1 MSTFTPQD
9 VINEVRGAIQDAT
22 PSYRYDDAT
31 ILRGVNHCLKRI
43 ALLRPDLF
51 AYVAPFTCVTGT
63 LQTMPADSVRIIDV
77 LMSGGGGN
85 VNEVN
90 RLTLD
95 LAYTTWQ
102 AGTTGPTQDWM
113 RHVRN
118 PNVFFVYPPSTNGQI
133 LTLEYVQAPKNYA
146 VNEVITLLADVYFPV
161 LVDCVIW
168 WFESFDNESVSNQ
181 RAQMFQQS
189 WNQML
194 NITVQA
200 KPVTDTEAGGGDK
213 KAVI

>member
-1 MSTFTPQD
+1 MATFTPQD
-9 VINEVRGAIQDAT
+9 VIDEVRGAIQDAT
-22 PSYRYDDAT
+22 PTYRYDDAA
-31 ILRGVNHCLKRI
+31 ILRAINHCLKRI

-51 AYVAPFTCVTGT
+51 AYVTSFTCVAGT
-63 LQTMPADSVRIIDV
+63 VQTLPADSVRIIDV
-77 LMSGGGGN
+77 LQGSAGN

-90 RLTLD
+90 RATLD
-95 LAYTTWQ
+95 LAQSTWQ
-102 AGTTGPTQDWM
+102 ADVTGPTQDWM

-118 PNVFFVYPPSTNGQI
+118 PNIFFVYPPSPNGQV
-133 LTLEYVQAPKNYA
+133 LTIEYVQAPKNYA
-146 VNEVITLLADVYFPV
+146 INEVITLLADVYFPV
-161 LVDCVIW
+161 LVDCVVW

-200 KPVTDTEAGGGDK
+200 KPVTDTESGGEDK
-213 KAVI
+213 KTVI